1 MRERVMKRDHAS
13 FAVLLCI
20 ALLLELTMPAYP
32 HQVPLRLQGVLAQ
45 LAQASSQGQSLEPLA
60 RSRGVA
66 LAQGRVQVVVEAQSA
81 AAIPAIALELA
92 SRGAQGVSSYQLWI
106 QAKVPVDQLIPLSN
120 ARGVRYVRVPYVA
133 KPASVISEGV
143 SLIGAL
149 DYQRLGLQGNGVKIA
164 IIDLGFEGLA
174 EAFANGELPAHI
186 EQYDLTNT
194 GMGGIAHGMAVA
206 EIVHDVAPGAT
217 LLLLKVA
224 NEVQL
229 GQAVEQ
235 ALRQGAKIINH
246 SVVWFNTEFGDGTG
260 GVSQVAAQ
268 AVARG
273 VVWVNAAGNTA
284 VQHWKGPYRDRD
296 DDSWV
301 EFDQFGSESL
311 SLQADSGE
319 FIEVFMNWDAWPQT
333 AYDYDVFITYDANN
347 NGLADVGEPFTASA
361 DPQRGFDPPLE
372 DASMFAPFAGQYL
385 ITVWYKGTAAP
396 PPLEIFTGGQTL
408 RTPVRQGSVLA
419 PATAAG
425 VLAVGAVNRADWG
438 SGQVQSFSAQG
449 PTSDGRIKPD
459 VVAPDDVS
467 NFTAS
472 RFPMQFGVDGRFVG
486 TSASAPHVSGAI
498 ALLFEETPGMTAAQA
513 FQKITRNALPLPPA
527 TPNNI
532 NGFGKVHIALAPEET
547 LAVQLSDL
555 AVSAPMVEAGSTV
568 TISVK
573 VKNPNQRA
581 TSASIPLRID
591 GRTVAVREVT
601 LGANSSQVIT
611 FQWQFEGLGTY
622 SVTVESLAA
631 LSLRVVEAL
640 EVFSVRVFLLGNH
653 GLKLEVRGQGI
664 EKVQVAIYD
673 LAGKRVI
680 MTESDALSQVI
691 PLYTPSGTPL
701 ANGVYLC
708 SITILGATSMEQ
720 VPIRKLLVLF

>member
-1 MRERVMKRDHAS
+1 MKRVVPMV
-13 FAVLLCI
+13 F
-20 ALLLELTMPAYP
+20 ALLLSLLLDAS
-32 HQVPLRLQGVLAQ
+32 VPSYSNQNLSRLQGVLAQ
-45 LAQASSQGQSLEPLA
+45 LAQASSQGHSLEPLA

-66 LAQGRVQVVVEAQSA
+66 VAQGRVQVVVEAQSTS
-81 AAIPAIALELA
+81 AIPAIHLELA
-92 SRGAQGVSSYQLWI
+92 SRGALDVSSYRLWV
-106 QAKVPVDQLIPLSN
+106 QAKVPLDQLINLSN

-133 KPASVISEGV
+133 KPASVVSEGV
-143 SLIGAL
+143 SLIGAQ

-174 EAFANGELPAHI
+174 EAFANGELPSNI
-186 EQYDLTNT
+186 EQYDLTYT

-229 GQAVEQ
+229 GQAVEE

-246 SVVWFNTEFGDGTG
+246 SVVWFNTEYGDGTG

-284 VQHWKGPYRDRD
+284 VQHWKGPYRDQD

-301 EFDQFGSESL
+301 EFDQFGSESIA
-311 SLQADSGE
+311 LQADSGE

-333 AYDYDVFITYDANN
+333 AYDYDVFLTYDANR
-347 NGLADVGEPFTASA
+347 NGLADVGEPFVTSS
-361 DPQRGFDPPLE
+361 DPQRGLDPPLE

-385 ITVWYKGTAAP
+385 ITVWYKGTAIP
-396 PPLEIFTGGQTL
+396 PPLEIFTGAQTL
-408 RTPVRQGSVLA
+408 RTPVHQGSVLA
-419 PATAAG
+419 PATASG
-425 VLAVGAVNRADWG
+425 VVAVGAINRVDWA
-438 SGQVQSFSAQG
+438 SGKVQSFSAQG

-472 RFPMQFGVDGRFVG
+472 RFPLQFGVDGRFVG

-498 ALLFEETPGMTAAQA
+498 ALLFEETPGMSASQA

-532 NGFGKVHIALAPEET
+532 NGFGKVHLT
-547 LAVQLSDL
+547 LTPDEAIAVQLSDL
-555 AVSAPMVEAGSTV
+555 AVSSSVVEAGSTV
-568 TISVK
+568 TISVR
-573 VKNPNQRA
+573 VHNPNQNE
-581 TSASIPLRID
+581 TSASIPLLID

-601 LGANSSQVIT
+601 LGSGSSQVIT
-611 FQWQFEGLGTY
+611 FQWQFEQLGTY
-622 SVTVESLAA
+622 SVTVETLASI
-631 LSLRVVEAL
+631 SLRVVEAL
-640 EVFSVRVFLLGNH
+640 EVTSVRVFPQGNH
-653 GLKLEVRGQGI
+653 GLRVEVQGQGI

-673 LAGKRVI
+673 LAGQRVI
-680 MTESDALSQVI
+680 LTELDASGEVV
-691 PLYTPSGTPL
+691 PLYTSSGIPL

-708 SITILGATSMEQ
+708 SITVYGATATELL
-720 VPIRKLLVLF
+720 PIRKLLVLF

>member
-1 MRERVMKRDHAS
+1 MTHT
-13 FAVLLCI
+13 VL
-20 ALLLELTMPAYP
+20 ARSGLLLSIILLFGFSTLSYP
-32 HQVPLRLQGVLAQ
+32 HQEPSRLQGVLSQ
-45 LAQASSQGQSLEPLA
+45 LAQAASQGQSLEPLA

-66 LAQGRVQVVVEAQSA
+66 VTQGRVQVIVEAQSA
-81 AAIPAIALELA
+81 SAIPAIRLELA
-92 SRGAQGVSSYQLWI
+92 SRGALDVSSYQLWV
-106 QAKVPVDQLIPLSN
+106 QAKVPLDQLINLSN

-149 DYQRLGLQGNGVKIA
+149 EYQRLGLQGNGVKIA

-174 EAFANGELPAHI
+174 EAFANGELPDNI

-194 GMGGIAHGMAVA
+194 GMGGIAHGMAVT

-229 GQAVEQ
+229 GQAVEE
-235 ALRQGAKIINH
+235 ALRRGARIINH
-246 SVVWFNTEFGDGTG
+246 SVVWFNTEYGDGRG

-311 SLQADSGE
+311 PLQADSGE

-333 AYDYDVFITYDANN
+333 AYDYDVFITYDANR
-347 NGLADVGEPFTASA
+347 NGLADVGEPFVTSSDA
-361 DPQRGFDPPLE
+361 QRGLDPPLE

-385 ITVWYKGTAAP
+385 ITVWYKGTTLP
-396 PPLEIFTGGQTL
+396 PPLEIFTGAQTL
-408 RTPVRQGSVLA
+408 RTPVHQGSVLA

-425 VLAVGAVNRADWG
+425 VLAVGAVNRVDWA
-438 SGQVQSFSAQG
+438 SGKIRSFSAQG

-472 RFPMQFGVDGRFVG
+472 RFPLQFGVDGRFVG

-498 ALLFEETPGMTAAQA
+498 ALLFEETPGMTASQA

-527 TPNNI
+527 TPNNV
-532 NGFGKVHIALAPEET
+532 NGFGKVHLTLTPDEG

-555 AVSAPMVEAGSTV
+555 AVSSSVVEAGSTV
-568 TISVK
+568 TISVR
-573 VKNPNQRA
+573 VHNPNQNE
-581 TSASIPLRID
+581 TSASIPMLID

-601 LGANSSQVIT
+601 LEPGSSQVIT
-611 FQWQFEGLGTY
+611 FQWQFENLGTY
-622 SVTVESLAA
+622 SVTVEALSP

-640 EVFSVRVFLLGNH
+640 EVASVIIYPQGNH
-653 GLKLEVRGQGI
+653 GLRVEVQGQGI

-673 LAGKRVI
+673 LAGQRVI
-680 MTESDALSQVI
+680 LAESDVLFHVI
-691 PLYTPSGTPL
+691 PLYTASGIPL
-701 ANGVYLC
+701 ANGVYLYQV
-708 SITILGATSMEQ
+708 TVFGATNLENHE
-720 VPIRKLLVLF
+720 IKKLLVLF